1 MVSSMWAA
9 IGVICV
15 CAIIGNTIVK
25 LVQTSRSGS
34 RFDTRVADLEQQV
47 DDLAGDLKDARQR
60 IEVLEKIV
68 TDQRY
73 DLGRQIDDLA

>member
-1 MVSSMWAA
+1 MPISF
-9 IGVICV
+9 
-15 CAIIGNTIVK
+15 IIGNTIVK